1 MPELSI
7 TVKISERPYRLKIN
21 WDEEENVRKAVSS
34 LNEKINKYAEV
45 YAYKD
50 RQDLLAMVALQ
61 YATSAVSYESTS
73 KINDAEAVTKLK
85 EMDKIITDCLNI
97 A

>member
-7 TVKISERPYRLKIN
+7 TVKISDRPYRLRIN
-21 WDEEENVRKAVSS
+21 RDEEENVRKAVSS

-50 RQDLLAMVALQ
+50 KQDLLAMVALQ
-61 YATSAVSYESTS
+61 YATTAMSYESVL
-73 KINDAEAVTKLK
+73 KVNDIEAVSKLK
-85 EMDKIITDCLNI
+85 EMDKMITECLNK

>member
-21 WDEEENVRKAVSS
+21 TDEEENVRKAVSS

-61 YATSAVSYESTS
+61 YATTSMSYEATSKVNDIKAVS
-73 KINDAEAVTKLK
+73 KLR
-85 EMDKIITDCLNI
+85 EMDEIITECLNK